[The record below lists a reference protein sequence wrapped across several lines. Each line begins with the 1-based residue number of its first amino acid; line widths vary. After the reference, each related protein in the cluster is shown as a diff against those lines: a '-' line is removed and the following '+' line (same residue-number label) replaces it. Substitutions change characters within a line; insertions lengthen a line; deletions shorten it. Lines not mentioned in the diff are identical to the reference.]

1 MNFRLRLDGLVS
13 RMESFDVDFQVMGSQ
28 KLSIADIAFIWFLS
42 VVNSSVSLSYC
53 GEKNDLSQSLQE
65 NRYSPT

>member
-42 VVNSSVSLSYC
+42 IVNSSVSFKLLWR
-53 GEKNDLSQSLQE
+53 EE
-65 NRYSPT
+65 